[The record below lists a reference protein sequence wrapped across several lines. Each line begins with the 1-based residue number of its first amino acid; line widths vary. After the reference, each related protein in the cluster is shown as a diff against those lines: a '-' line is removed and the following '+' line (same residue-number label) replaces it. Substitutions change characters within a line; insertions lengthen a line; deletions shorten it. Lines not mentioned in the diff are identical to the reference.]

1 MSGSK
6 QKAQRTCLGCQQV
19 FDQDQLLRFVLTPER
34 QVCPDLR
41 RKLPGRGAYTCL
53 QGSCINEAVRRK
65 RFQRA
70 FKTND
75 LLVGNELV
83 QAVAAQLFDRIL
95 GLIGMGRKSGQIVSG
110 SSMVLDALRHPEGV
124 GLVLLA
130 DDASTGIADKVS
142 GKAEDKGVPCFRIAD
157 KERLGEILGKEERS
171 TLALKAGALAESLQ
185 TELLRYR
192 HVVGDS

>member
-1 MSGSK
+1 MPGSS

-19 FDQDQLLRFVLTPER
+19 FDQDQLLRFVLTPQH

-41 RKLPGRGAYTCL
+41 RKLPGRGGYTCL
-53 QGSCINEAVRRK
+53 QRSCISEAIRRK

-70 FKTND
+70 FKMND
-75 LLVGNELV
+75 LQVGAELLE
-83 QAVAAQLFDRIL
+83 AVKTQLFERIL

-110 SSMVLDALRHPEGV
+110 SSMVLDALRHPEGI

-130 DDASTGIADKVS
+130 DDVSAGIADKVI
-142 GKAEDKGVPCFRIAD
+142 GKAGDKNVPCFRIAD